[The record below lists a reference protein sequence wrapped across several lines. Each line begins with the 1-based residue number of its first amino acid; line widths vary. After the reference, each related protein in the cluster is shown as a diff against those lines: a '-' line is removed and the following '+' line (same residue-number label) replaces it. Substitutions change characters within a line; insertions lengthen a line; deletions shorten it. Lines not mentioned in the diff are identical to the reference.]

1 MSNQSSTSTC
11 TPNCTVD
18 FNLRLLKLTKNSR
31 RADCSHSHATTSQ
44 RFCHQMLKR
53 IHDSGEGFPMHSEQ
67 AYVLGGSANKG
78 GSAATAAEARSQ
90 KKSSPW
96 MPQGPQKLGGDGAV
110 TKWMKPGD
118 AAAAAAAERCLADG
132 KWRLPCTPVVEL
144 LLSSSRSQFLVK
156 ETRSDCDNSFSCF
169 FSSKES

>member
-1 MSNQSSTSTC
+1 
-11 TPNCTVD
+11 
-18 FNLRLLKLTKNSR
+18 
-31 RADCSHSHATTSQ
+31 
-44 RFCHQMLKR
+44 
-53 IHDSGEGFPMHSEQ
+53 MHSEQ

-78 GSAATAAEARSQ
+78 GLAATAAEARSQ

-118 AAAAAAAERCLADG
+118 AAAAAAAERCLADE
-132 KWRLPCTPVVEL
+132 KWRLPCTTVVEL

-156 ETRSDCDNSFSCF
+156 ETRGECDNSFFHF
-169 FSSKES
+169 FLPRNFKHSSLLPAMAATARTRRTRKRNMVTWIGICLDIWKMIYQFEIAEKDG

>member
-1 MSNQSSTSTC
+1 
-11 TPNCTVD
+11 
-18 FNLRLLKLTKNSR
+18 
-31 RADCSHSHATTSQ
+31 
-44 RFCHQMLKR
+44 
-53 IHDSGEGFPMHSEQ
+53 MHSEQ

-90 KKSSPW
+90 KNSSPW

-118 AAAAAAAERCLADG
+118 AAAAAAVERCLAG
-132 KWRLPCTPVVEL
+132 EKWRLPCTTVVEL

-156 ETRSDCDNSFSCF
+156 DTRGECDNSFFHF
-169 FSSKES
+169 FSSKEFQTFFVATSKGGNDENKEDEEAQHGNLDRDMSGYLENDLSI

>member
-1 MSNQSSTSTC
+1 
-11 TPNCTVD
+11 
-18 FNLRLLKLTKNSR
+18 
-31 RADCSHSHATTSQ
+31 
-44 RFCHQMLKR
+44 
-53 IHDSGEGFPMHSEQ
+53 MHSEQ

-78 GSAATAAEARSQ
+78 GLAATAAEARSQ

-118 AAAAAAAERCLADG
+118 AAAAAAAERRLADG
-132 KWRLPCTPVVEL
+132 KWCLPCTTVVEL

-156 ETRSDCDNSFSCF
+156 ETRGECDNSFF
-169 FSSKES
+169 KLFSSKESQTFFVATSNGGNGENKEDARKRNMVTWIGICLDIWKMIYQSEIAEKDG